1 MGISS
6 LFRTKKDV
14 SETVST
20 PVPQSH
26 GATSQHERPEGL
38 TYQQWG
44 AQCAGQT
51 KASSASLTPALN
63 IVVLANKTEQQRDQA
78 RQAASKANIQA
89 QIDQNKTVI
98 DSEQRKIDQN
108 QQAIDGLNETIEG
121 KQDEINSI
129 RQGNASQRPLAKV
142 HFWIGAIITFFLA
155 IYLFVFYSS
164 ASYSAFF
171 RDAST
176 LDVGDAIFY
185 PRAFGD
191 ALASSFGQFLFIL
204 LMPVIFLGLGFLVH
218 QYARKNGKEKYLKVG
233 VLYVI
238 TFIFDAL
245 LAYEISAQMYSP
257 SGPDAPA
264 TLKMS
269 MAFNEPNFWIIIFAG
284 YIAYVIWGLVFDSTI
299 DAYGEMKLGSTTIKR
314 LEQEISVLREKID
327 QKQKAINACNDKV
340 TDLQRENHKLQAD
353 LTKTFVYDLNTIKRE
368 LNNFFNGW
376 IGYMTLMGMS
386 AADQNDAKSQLDS
399 VILALNNTSN
409 NTLN

>member
-1 MGISS
+1 MGISN

-14 SETVST
+14 NQTISS
-20 PVPQSH
+20 PVPQTT
-26 GATSQHERPEGL
+26 GATSQHERPVGL
-38 TYQQWG
+38 NYQQWG

-63 IVVLANKTEQQRDQA
+63 IVVLANKNEQQRDQA
-78 RQAASKANIQA
+78 MLAASKADIQA
-89 QIDQNKTVI
+89 RIDSNKTVI
-98 DSEQRKIDQN
+98 ESEQHKIGQY
-108 QQAIDGLNETIEG
+108 QQAIDGFNETIEG
-121 KQDEINSI
+121 KQGEINAI
-129 RQGNASQRPLAKV
+129 RLGNAKQRPLAKV
-142 HFWIGAIITFFLA
+142 HFWIGTIITILLA

-171 RDAST
+171 RDASS

-191 ALASSFGQFLFIL
+191 ALAASFGQFLFIL

-218 QYARKNGKEKYLKVG
+218 QYARKDGRVKYFKVG

-257 SGPDAPA
+257 SGPTDPA

-269 MAFNEPNFWIIIFAG
+269 MAFNEPSFWIIIFSG
-284 YIAYVIWGLVFDSTI
+284 FIAYVIWGLVFDSTI

-314 LEQEISVLREKID
+314 LEQEIATIKEKIT
-327 QKQKAINACNDKV
+327 QKQTSINSCNDKIAN
-340 TDLQRENHKLQAD
+340 LQSDNHKLQAD
-353 LTKTFVYDLNTIKRE
+353 LTKTFVYDLNVIKQE

-376 IGYMTLMGMS
+376 ISYMTLMGMS
-386 AADQNDAKSQLDS
+386 AADQNDARAQLDS
-399 VILALNNTSN
+399 VIATLNNQTN
-409 NTLN
+409 